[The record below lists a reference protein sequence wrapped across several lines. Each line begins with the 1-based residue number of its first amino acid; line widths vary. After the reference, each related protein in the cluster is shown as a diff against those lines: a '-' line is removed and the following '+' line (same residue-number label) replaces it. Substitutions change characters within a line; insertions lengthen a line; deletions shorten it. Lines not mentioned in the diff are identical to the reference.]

1 MEAGPEEEEEDTK
14 YDMNKNTNIKEGGNY
29 GHGKVAKPDVETVDI
44 TGDDAPQV
52 FVSYSYKE
60 EVTPKFF
67 DMSSLTEGTS
77 IYYISPE

>member
-44 TGDDAPQV
+44 TGDDSPQG
-52 FVSYSYKE
+52 FVSYSGKKYIN
-60 EVTPKFF
+60 PKFY
-67 DMSSLTEGTS
+67 DMSALLEGTS
-77 IYYISPE
+77 IHYVSPE